1 MSRIDEALA
10 RASGTRPR
18 STAAAQP
25 PLPPDAE
32 GVFASEP
39 ETASGAAVAEAE
51 LPADLPPDIP
61 VAEPQTAI
69 ENPDT
74 EDFRH
79 LPQAE
84 KLAGAVRDE
93 TSTEQYRRL
102 AGRLHMAQAEH
113 GTRIVMITSA
123 IPGEGKT
130 LTATNLALTLSESY
144 KRQVLLVDAD
154 LRRPWVHELFQIPNV
169 SGLNDGLRGEDDRKV
184 PLLRLTDHLT
194 VLTAGRPDRD
204 PMSILSSPRMRRVL
218 QEAARRFEW
227 VLVDTPPV
235 AMLTDAHLLSSL
247 VDAVLLVI
255 ESGRTPLA
263 AINTAVEA
271 VGRDRILGVV
281 LNRADGA
288 LAYSTSY
295 YRPYDDA
302 PKTA

>member
-1 MSRIDEALA
+1 
-10 RASGTRPR
+10 
-18 STAAAQP
+18 
-25 PLPPDAE
+25 
-32 GVFASEP
+32 
-39 ETASGAAVAEAE
+39 
-51 LPADLPPDIP
+51 
-61 VAEPQTAI
+61 
-69 ENPDT
+69 
-74 EDFRH
+74 
-79 LPQAE
+79 
-84 KLAGAVRDE
+84 
-93 TSTEQYRRL
+93 
-102 AGRLHMAQAEH
+102 
-113 GTRIVMITSA
+113 
-123 IPGEGKT
+123 
-130 LTATNLALTLSESY
+130 
-144 KRQVLLVDAD
+144 
-154 LRRPWVHELFQIPNV
+154 V

-302 PKTA
+302 PKAV